1 MGRYIIREEMLYIL
15 NNNNYM
21 FHKNLFHIVKH
32 ATLINLQNFG
42 EIYYAEL
49 VILPILAVL
58 VLNIII
64 LGD

>member
-1 MGRYIIREEMLYIL
+1 
-15 NNNNYM
+15 M

-32 ATLINLQNFG
+32 ATLINLENFY

-49 VILPILAVL
+49 VILPILVVL

>member
-1 MGRYIIREEMLYIL
+1 
-15 NNNNYM
+15 M

-49 VILPILAVL
+49 VILPILVVL